1 MAAMRGPT
9 SGRAP
14 CHRPHPW
21 HHRRSRCRLDQ
32 ELRARIADQLGGRF
46 KGDVIGPD
54 HADYGDRSVVWNA
67 MVDRRPGLIL
77 RCTSTE
83 DVAAAVTVARAN
95 GCHLHPLRR
104 TLGSGGGAVG
114 RG

>member
-1 MAAMRGPT
+1 MSST
-9 SGRAP
+9 SSPGTTAVAGAV
-14 CHRPHPW
+14 
-21 HHRRSRCRLDQ
+21 LDQ

-83 DVAAAVTVARAN
+83 DVVAAVTVARAN
-95 GCHLHPLRR
+95 GLPSIRCGGHSVWGRR
-104 TLGSGGGAVG
+104 CRTAG
-114 RG
+114 